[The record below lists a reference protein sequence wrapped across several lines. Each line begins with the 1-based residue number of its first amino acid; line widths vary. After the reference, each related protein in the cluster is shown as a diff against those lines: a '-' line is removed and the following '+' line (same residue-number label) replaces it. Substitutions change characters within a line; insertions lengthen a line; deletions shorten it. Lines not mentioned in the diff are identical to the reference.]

1 MAVTLSVL
9 LVCISF
15 TAVPQTAHAGS
26 TFDPLTIPA
35 EKTAPETALGAKLF
49 DIVNTGQRLVVAGE
63 RGHIFFSD
71 DKGATWNQAE
81 VPVSITLT
89 ALSFPVPDI
98 GWAVGH
104 DGVIL
109 KTTDAGS
116 SWQLQMDGNQVN
128 DLLSKQI
135 RDLIQV
141 KKTTGQGLEIDD
153 LEYFLRDAESTL
165 EDGPARH
172 FMDVWFKNETQGFA
186 IGAYGLILATKDG
199 GKTWVSNFD
208 RLDNIDT
215 YHYYGITPAGASLF
229 IAGEVGMLFRSDDDG
244 KTWTR
249 LASPYEGS
257 FFGIIASP
265 LGDTVI
271 AYGMEGQAYRSSD
284 MGTSWTPLNI
294 ENRSP
299 YSGGAIFK
307 DGSIILSG
315 INGDLFFN
323 PKGSSSFTK
332 LAVSFPECAAMAQS
346 EPGQILLTGINGL
359 FKTTTSK

>member
-1 MAVTLSVL
+1 MTAVCVSLAM
-9 LVCISF
+9 CISF
-15 TAVPQTAHAGS
+15 AAAPHTAHAGP
-26 TFDPLTIPA
+26 THDPLMKQA
-35 EKTAPETALGAKLF
+35 EQTFPEAALGAKLF

-71 DKGATWNQAE
+71 DNGATWAQAE

-89 ALSFPVPDI
+89 ALAFPVPAI

-109 KTTDAGS
+109 KTTDSGS

-128 DLLSKQI
+128 ELLSKQI

-141 KKTTGQGLEIDD
+141 KKTTGEGLEIDD
-153 LEYFLRDAESTL
+153 LEYFLQDAESTL
-165 EDGPARH
+165 EGGPARH

-186 IGAYGLILATKDG
+186 IGAYGLIFATEDG
-199 GKTWVSNFD
+199 GKTWVSIFD
-208 RLDNIDT
+208 RLDNIDA

-229 IAGEVGMLFRSDDDG
+229 IAGEVGMLFRSDDEG
-244 KTWTR
+244 RTWTR

-271 AYGMEGQAYRSSD
+271 AYGMEGQAYRTSD
-284 MGTSWTPLNI
+284 MGASWTLLNI
-294 ENRSP
+294 DNRSP
-299 YSGGAIFK
+299 YSGGAVLT

-315 INGDLFFN
+315 SNGDLFFN

-332 LAVSFPECAAMAQS
+332 LAVSFPECAAMTES
-346 EPGQILLTGINGL
+346 NPGQLLLTGINGL